1 MADITKCIAIGSGKG
16 GVGKSTTSV
25 NLSIYYARSAYRT
38 LLIDL
43 DPLSDIKTIIDIEN
57 TLSNTEP
64 EKIFDSLD
72 IFTPFANAGE
82 KKSEE
87 VYNGLK
93 DNSYFD
99 MQKDYDIII
108 LDLPAGSDE
117 NENIAF
123 LDFAD
128 MLVVVTNPEPAAH
141 VAAGGY
147 VNKIIKERK
156 KYSCLFMA
164 QQI

>member
-16 GVGKSTTSV
+16 GVGKSTSSV
-25 NLSIYYARSAYRT
+25 NLSIYYARSGYRT

-72 IFTPFANAGE
+72 ILPHLQMPVK
-82 KKSEE
+82 KKSED
-87 VYNGLK
+87 VYKGLK

-99 MQKDYDIII
+99 MQNDYNIII
-108 LDLPAGSDE
+108 LDLPAGSE
-117 NENIAF
+117 
-123 LDFAD
+123 
-128 MLVVVTNPEPAAH
+128 
-141 VAAGGY
+141 
-147 VNKIIKERK
+147 
-156 KYSCLFMA
+156 
-164 QQI
+164 